1 MSVPI
6 ERVLGA
12 ALAALGCFVALQ
24 IVRAPAAGPRT
35 AADDRVR
42 TAPAL
47 IRAPTRGDVQETL
60 AFASEPPPPHDTAAV
75 RRRLTSESAGTYLAE
90 ILTQQDSLLARWPDR
105 TRPLRVWVS
114 PRSDAPD
121 WHPDFASA
129 ATDAVVTWSTVGI
142 PLGLVF
148 TGDSASADVP
158 ISWSDRL
165 DQDRIGVTWRLTD
178 QYGRIVQARIAIAVH
193 GRDGRA
199 LTPSLVHAAAL
210 HEIGHALGL
219 GHTADTTAIMTTH
232 AHDATRTLST
242 ADRATLRLL
251 YGLPSGS
258 VRE

>member
-1 MSVPI
+1 MRSRI
-6 ERVLGA
+6 EWVLGGV
-12 ALAALGCFVALQ
+12 LAALTCFVAAQ
-24 IVRAPAAGPRT
+24 IVRAPSAAPRDPAAGGSRI
-35 AADDRVR
+35 ARAK
-42 TAPAL
+42 
-47 IRAPTRGDVQETL
+47 IRAPERGDVQELL

-75 RRRLTSESAGTYLAE
+75 RRRLTSEIAGTYLAE

-105 TRPLRVWVS
+105 ARPLRIWIA

-129 ATDAVVTWSTVGI
+129 ASDAVVTWSTVGI
-142 PLGLVF
+142 PLGLAF
-148 TGDSASADVP
+148 TTDSASADVP

-193 GRDGRA
+193 GRDGRP

-219 GHTADTTAIMTTH
+219 GHTGDTTSIMTSH
-232 AHDATRTLST
+232 AHDATRTLSA

>member
-1 MSVPI
+1 MSSRI
-6 ERVLGA
+6 EWTLGG
-12 ALAALGCFVALQ
+12 ALAALTCFVAAQ
-24 IVRAPAAGPRT
+24 IIRAPAVARPVSVSPGTRAAGAAPR
-35 AADDRVR
+35 AAE
-42 TAPAL
+42 
-47 IRAPTRGDVQETL
+47 RGDVQEML
-60 AFASEPPPPHDTAAV
+60 AFAAEPPPPHDTAAV
-75 RRRLTSESAGTYLAE
+75 RRRLTSQMAGTYLAE

-105 TRPLRVWVS
+105 ARPLRVWIA

-129 ATDAVVTWSTVGI
+129 ASDAVVSWSTVGI
-142 PLGLVF
+142 PLGLAF
-148 TGDSASADVP
+148 TTDSAGADVP
-158 ISWSDRL
+158 ISWIDRL

-219 GHTADTTAIMTTH
+219 GHTGDTTSIMTSH
-232 AHDATRTLST
+232 ARDATRTLSA